1 MAKSRGSVEK
11 SMNKRKKR
19 EEGFSLIEILI
30 AMVILGIMLMTL
42 ISVFIYGYNVLSR
55 TKQVALATQICQ
67 EEIER
72 IRNLSFDTI
81 LTLGTT
87 FSNDKLA
94 SLSNGQGILALEDS
108 VGTDIKKLTVSVTWT
123 YRGQTLRK
131 DVVTLITKLGVNKK

>member
-1 MAKSRGSVEK
+1 
-11 SMNKRKKR
+11 MNKRRKR

-72 IRNLSFDTI
+72 IRNLPFATI

-87 FSNDKLA
+87 FTNDKLA
-94 SLSNGQGILALEDS
+94 SLKDGQGILALESS
-108 VGTDIKKLTVSVTWT
+108 VGNDIKKLTVSVTWA

-131 DVVTLITKLGVNKK
+131 DIVTLITKLGVNKK